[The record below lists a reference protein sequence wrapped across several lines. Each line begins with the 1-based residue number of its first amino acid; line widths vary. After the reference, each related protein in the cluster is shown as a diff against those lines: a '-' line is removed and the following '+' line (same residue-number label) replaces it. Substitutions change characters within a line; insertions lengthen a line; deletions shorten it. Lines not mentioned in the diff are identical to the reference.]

1 MKKSLSTKLMY
12 SFMALI
18 ATIVIGV
25 TIGMSFLI
33 TDYFFEEKEKELYLK
48 GREVA
53 ITVDYFMRI
62 EPDHLLLNRYL
73 SSMDRLVG
81 ARIWLFDNNYE
92 LVAASNSETVLG
104 PDADDEADI
113 SKLKQEIN
121 EKDEKAGNSSEN
133 EKTTGCINAKDEKCL
148 IDCL

>member
-73 SSMDRLVG
+73 
-81 ARIWLFDNNYE
+81 LFLESYVPSLLSTKTCE
-92 LVAASNSETVLG
+92 LSVLS
-104 PDADDEADI
+104 D
-113 SKLKQEIN
+113 SLS
-121 EKDEKAGNSSEN
+121 AGVSHHS
-133 EKTTGCINAKDEKCL
+133 L
-148 IDCL
+148 L